1 MYIKVVKTRLFDAQV
16 SNGIL
21 MVVFS
26 QPQFES
32 LFKKGQTSS
41 ETCPAKCVP
50 EHLSYAQ
57 FIVQSENKAAAAP
70 PREGPSRLSGAE
82 DAGETELNRKQSCPP
97 GGQQRVQDPPK
108 LTEDGFNQ
116 LQTSEATLQNP
127 TTQSE
132 GTHPR
137 SDPSLPQG
145 PKPVGSGSS
154 IVVSPRQVCTQ
165 IKAINGLS
173 MTFKQACFCP

>member
-1 MYIKVVKTRLFDAQV
+1 
-16 SNGIL
+16 
-21 MVVFS
+21 MVVFP

-41 ETCPAKCVP
+41 ATCPTKAVP

-57 FIVQSENKAAAAP
+57 FIVQSKNNAATAP
-70 PREGPSRLSGAE
+70 PREGPSKLSGGE
-82 DAGETELNRKQSCPP
+82 DAGETELNRKQSVSVSSAP
-97 GGQQRVQDPPK
+97 GGQQRVQDSQK
-108 LTEDGFNQ
+108 LTEDDGSNK
-116 LQTSEATLQNP
+116 LHTSETTRENS

-137 SDPSLPQG
+137 SDPDLPQG

-165 IKAINGLS
+165 INAVNGLS
-173 MTFKQACFCP
+173 MNFKQTCFCP